1 MRTYLFRWLWFAIL
15 CLQLW
20 RGIAATEGFR
30 ERLVLRPLPDGT
42 LLAHFRFVSSL
53 ARRSEHQHHHKLFP
67 KAIVQIVES
76 FRVQEMELSFTQGRW
91 KHKQWGAYEG
101 VKPSGVELRAEFRRS
116 PDIDML
122 WRNLTHA
129 LSGLFCASINFLE
142 DPAMVGSHGDE
153 VRLGALPREAVCTE
167 NLTPWLK
174 LLPCRDQSGLS
185 ALLERPKIYNGQYH
199 SLRVH
204 VVNQD
209 FDSLTLTQTLTVV
222 LKPSSSNWS
231 LSSLFGRSVSR
242 SCPLATS
249 SHVQIELDERLK
261 VDDVNSNDIFE
272 LQLPPETVT
281 KRKSSLC
288 LHYDVNKRAPLDVGM
303 EWRAFSTWSPYQGP
317 FRATQFLT
325 GRGNGRGAIVSVVNG
340 NMKSAGDVEVTMFQI
355 VPWYVRLYM
364 HTLKVTVDGKHVNP
378 RLKLSPADDRNS
390 PAVMEI
396 GVTIAGNASVV
407 LISVD
412 FDKGY
417 LRIHEHPP
425 DANRGFD
432 LPSARFTFSRPGFSS
447 QIYTDNLLVLL
458 ATPDFSMPYNVI
470 TFVMTALALYFGSL
484 LNALRL
490 RSGGSEVP
498 QPASRIALK
507 VQKLV
512 ARFTGRT
519 TKVKTQ

>member
-1 MRTYLFRWLWFAIL
+1 MALRWLWFAIF

-20 RGIAATEGFR
+20 RGIAASEGFR

-42 LLAHFRFVSSL
+42 LVAHFRFVSSL
-53 ARRSEHQHHHKLFP
+53 ARGNEHQLHHHKLFP
-67 KAIVQIVES
+67 KAILQIVES

-116 PDIDML
+116 PDIDTL
-122 WRNLTHA
+122 WHNLTHA
-129 LSGLFCASINFLE
+129 LSGLFCASVNFLE
-142 DPAMVGSHGDE
+142 DPAMVGSHGPA

-185 ALLERPKIYNGQYH
+185 ALLERPKIYNGLYH

-231 LSSLFGRSVSR
+231 LSSLFGRAVAR

-272 LQLPPETVT
+272 LQSPPESVT

-303 EWRAFSTWSPYQGP
+303 EWRAFSTWSAHQGP

-340 NMKSAGDVEVTMFQI
+340 NTKSAGDVEVTMFQI

-364 HTLKVTVDGKHVNP
+364 HTLKVKVDGKQVEP
-378 RLKLSPADDRNS
+378 RLKLSPADDRKS

-417 LRIHEHPP
+417 LRIDEHPP

-432 LPSARFTFSRPGFSS
+432 LPSARFTFSGTGFSS
-447 QIYTDNLLVLL
+447 QTYSDNLLVLL

-484 LNALRL
+484 LNSLRL
-490 RSGGSEVP
+490 RSAGAELP
-498 QPASRIALK
+498 QPASRIAMK

-519 TKVKTQ
+519 KVKTQ